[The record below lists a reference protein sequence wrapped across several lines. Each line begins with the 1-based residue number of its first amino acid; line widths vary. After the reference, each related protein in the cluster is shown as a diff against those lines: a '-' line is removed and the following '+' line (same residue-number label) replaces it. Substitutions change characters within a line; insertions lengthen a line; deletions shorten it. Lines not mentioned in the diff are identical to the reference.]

1 MKKTIL
7 TLILFFITLNTFI
20 EAEELQTMDYNLTT
34 SENTQLYSTLTDKGW
49 NFEGLNEKA
58 VFIVIFGHRCPPCLA
73 EMPSLIKAVQ
83 EHGDKLSIVAIEAQ
97 GLDLEELQSFK
108 EDKGINYTLLSRKN
122 KENEY
127 FFSDIAAKLNWK
139 GQLPFLVAIDKH
151 GEVKESKLGMI
162 SHEKI
167 ESLISTLNQ

>member
-7 TLILFFITLNTFI
+7 TLILFLTLHTFI
-20 EAEELQTMDYNLTT
+20 QAEELQTMDYNLTT
-34 SENTQLYSTLTDKGW
+34 SENTQLHSKLTYKGW
-49 NFEGLNEKA
+49 DFEGVDEKA

-97 GLDLEELQSFK
+97 GLDLEELQKFK
-108 EDKGINYTLLSRKN
+108 EEKGVNYTLLSRKN

-127 FFSDIAAKLNWK
+127 FFSDVAAKLNWK
-139 GQLPFLVAIDKH
+139 GQLPFLIAIDKH

-167 ESLISTLNQ
+167 ESLIYTLNQ